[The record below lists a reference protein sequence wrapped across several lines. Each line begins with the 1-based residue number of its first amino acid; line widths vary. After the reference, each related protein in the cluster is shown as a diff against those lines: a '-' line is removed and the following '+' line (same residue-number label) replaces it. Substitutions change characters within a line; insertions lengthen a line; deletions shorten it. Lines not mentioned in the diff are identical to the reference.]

1 MTVVNDV
8 HSNPNATE
16 VSTVVPVDS
25 LESIGATL
33 ELARSTRRPV
43 AIAGGRHTMGGQQS
57 A

>member
-8 HSNPNATE
+8 HSKLNATE

-33 ELARSTRRPV
+33 DLARSTRRPNELF
-43 AIAGGRHTMGGQQS
+43 
-57 A
+57 